1 MHLTDQQLK
10 VQANDGIINEQSL
23 QNNCSEQ
30 LLNTFNLFIVWV
42 PFQKLLKVAKSILKT
57 TNVLLGSMF
66 EKKFQ
71 SVI

>member
-10 VQANDGIINEQSL
+10 VQDNDGIINEQSL